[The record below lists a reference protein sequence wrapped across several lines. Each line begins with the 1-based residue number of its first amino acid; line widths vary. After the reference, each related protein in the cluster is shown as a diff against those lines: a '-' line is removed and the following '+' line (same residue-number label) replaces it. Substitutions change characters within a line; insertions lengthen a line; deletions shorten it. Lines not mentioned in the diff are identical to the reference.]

1 MVGNFGECND
11 YKGIHQLGDAV
22 VKNTVSFDNM
32 KTVEEV
38 TTVVPYSG
46 TVVNFVNCATD
57 GDAAINES
65 CKLITSA
72 AFKDYANGDYRPAG
86 GGALVNAGVTPDGW
100 AGITDVAGKK
110 RVVGS
115 AIDIGA
121 YELQAPSQLKGV
133 LIIYR

>member
-1 MVGNFGECND
+1 MPSSGSPQSGN
-11 YKGIHQLGDAV
+11 AV
-22 VKNTVSFDNM
+22 VKNTVSFDNT

-38 TTVVPYSG
+38 STIVPCSG
-46 TVVNFVNCATD
+46 TAANFANCATD
-57 GDAAINES
+57 GDVAINES

-121 YELQAPSQLKGV
+121 YELQAPSQPKGV